1 VAAARLPA
9 INLAASGAGGVTGNL
24 PNAQVAGLGS
34 AALEPTTA
42 FDAAGA
48 AATAQSNAET
58 FSANASNLT
67 SGTVAI
73 ARLPTG
79 IPNSNLAN
87 STISGI
93 ALGSNLDT
101 LTIDA
106 THLTGISYNGSAPVT
121 IATDAT
127 SADTASTIVAR
138 DAAGSVGV
146 TNVNLSSGINFGT
159 YSVGS
164 NPQYVAVDQSGNVWV
179 ANYGSATVT
188 KLSSAGATLGT
199 YSVGSNPQYVAVD
212 QSGNVWVT
220 NAGSNNVTKLSSAGA
235 TLGTYSVGIYP
246 QDVAVDQSGNV
257 WVANFSSANVTKLSS
272 AGATLGTYSVGSNPV
287 GVAVDQS
294 GNVWVTNAGSNNVT
308 KLSSAG
314 ATLGT
319 YSVGSNP
326 QYVAVDQ
333 SGNVWV
339 ANPGSNNVT
348 KLSSAGATLGTYSVG
363 SSPQDVAVDRSGNVW
378 VANFSSANV
387 TKLSSAGATLGT
399 YSVGSNPVGVA
410 VDQSG
415 NVWVT
420 NYGSANVTKLSS
432 GSSGVL
438 APLVQNLPQASG
450 PAITPTSVSINGGTP
465 ITAQTGTGGTV
476 VMSASPALTNVGIA
490 GGYAS
495 FNSGNL
501 VVGTSCTASLG
512 TNCNP
517 FQIESVGSYWNGSS
531 ASNDIWG
538 IADQLG
544 AGTNPTST
552 LVIGKITGSTGAA
565 TVSVPHLGAFGTA
578 VALSGTGGT
587 PTCTA
592 GTCLDMRGRLT
603 VPSATTA
610 AVVTFGTAYGS
621 APVCTVTQN
630 GGATFFIPAWSS
642 TTTALT
648 ITTGITLTTGEEFDY
663 TCIQ

>member
-1 VAAARLPA
+1 VAYVLPTA
-9 INLAASGAGGVTGNL
+9 TSTVLGGVKPDGTSILNT
-24 PNAQVAGLGS
+24 AGVLSVTPGS
-34 AALEPTTA
+34 V
-42 FDAAGA
+42 G
-48 AATAQSNAET
+48 
-58 FSANASNLT
+58 
-67 SGTVAI
+67 
-73 ARLPTG
+73 
-79 IPNSNLAN
+79 
-87 STISGI
+87 
-93 ALGSNLDT
+93 
-101 LTIDA
+101 
-106 THLTGISYNGSAPVT
+106 
-121 IATDAT
+121 AT

-159 YSVGS
+159 YSVGTS
-164 NPQYVAVDQSGNVWV
+164 
-179 ANYGSATVT
+179 
-188 KLSSAGATLGT
+188 
-199 YSVGSNPQYVAVD
+199 
-212 QSGNVWVT
+212 
-220 NAGSNNVTKLSSAGA
+220 
-235 TLGTYSVGIYP
+235 P

-257 WVANFSSANVTKLSS
+257 WVA
-272 AGATLGTYSVGSNPV
+272 
-287 GVAVDQS
+287 
-294 GNVWVTNAGSNNVT
+294 
-308 KLSSAG
+308 
-314 ATLGT
+314 
-319 YSVGSNP
+319 
-326 QYVAVDQ
+326 
-333 SGNVWV
+333 
-339 ANPGSNNVT
+339 
-348 KLSSAGATLGTYSVG
+348 
-363 SSPQDVAVDRSGNVW
+363 
-378 VANFSSANV
+378 
-387 TKLSSAGATLGT
+387 
-399 YSVGSNPVGVA
+399 
-410 VDQSG
+410 
-415 NVWVT
+415 

-538 IADQLG
+538 IGDQLG